1 MKMKAK
7 WLLAIAAPAALA
19 LGIVTAAPGA
29 AAIRSTVSSPNWAGY
44 EAANTSGSFQ
54 YVQATF
60 TVPSLNCTRTPT
72 ASVAQL
78 VALSG
83 NSIGILQFNNAG
95 EVRESCQNG
104 TPAYE
109 ADWDSGCNGHGGT
122 LPLTISPGDAV
133 ELSINGAAL
142 ITAANLTTGAIARS
156 DFSTTC
162 GPNLGAE
169 VFTSTNGSGAVADFA
184 QVGFHQIQVE
194 ASGQSTPKP
203 LVSPG
208 WSVNRYILRGP
219 SGRADVKP
227 EALLSGKFTSSF
239 VNDWY
244 FPS

>member
-1 MKMKAK
+1 MKAK
-7 WLLAIAAPAALA
+7 WVPAIVAPAAVV
-19 LGIVTAAPGA
+19 LGIVAAAPGA
-29 AAIRSTVSSPNWAGY
+29 AAARSTINSPAWAGY
-44 EAANTSGSFQ
+44 EAAITSGGSFQ

-60 TVPSLNCTRTPT
+60 TVPSLNCTQTPT

-78 VALSG
+78 VSLSSNYTG
-83 NSIGILQFNNAG
+83 SLSFNNTG

-109 ADWDSGCNGHGGT
+109 ADWNSGCNGHGGT
-122 LPLTISPGDAV
+122 LSLTISPGDAV
-133 ELSINGAAL
+133 ELSINGNAV
-142 ITAANLTTGAIARS
+142 ITAADLSTGASAHS
-156 DFSTTC
+156 DLSTTC
-162 GPNLGAE
+162 GPNLAAE
-169 VFTSTNGSGAVADFA
+169 VFTSTNGSGAVADFT

-208 WSVNRYILRGP
+208 WSISNYVLRGP

-227 EALLSGKFTSSF
+227 EALLSGKYTSSF

>member
-1 MKMKAK
+1 MKAQ
-7 WLLAIAAPAALA
+7 WLPAIVAPAALA
-19 LGIVTAAPGA
+19 LGIAMAAPGA
-29 AAIRSTVSSPNWAGY
+29 AAARSTINSRHWAGY
-44 EAANTSGSFQ
+44 EAAITSGGSFQ

-60 TVPSLNCTRTPT
+60 TVPSLNCTKTPT

-78 VALSG
+78 VALSS
-83 NSIGILQFNNAG
+83 NSTGSLSFNNAG
-95 EVRESCQNG
+95 EVQESCQNG

-109 ADWDSGCNGHGGT
+109 ADWSSGCNGHGGT

-133 ELSINGAAL
+133 ELSINGNAV
-142 ITAANLTTGAIARS
+142 ITAANLTTGTSARS
-156 DFSTTC
+156 DLSATC
-162 GPNLGAE
+162 GPNLAAE
-169 VFTSTNGSGAVADFA
+169 IFTSTDGSSAVADFT

-208 WSVNRYILRGP
+208 WSISHYILRGP

-227 EALLSGKFTSSF
+227 EALLSGRYTSSF

-244 FPS
+244 FPN